1 MTNRLLPK
9 RLDGLDLARLLAV
22 LGMLVVSF
30 KWALAGPN
38 PDGESSLV
46 WLINQIEGRASATF
60 VVLSGTVIAL
70 HFKSV
75 LFLADLGPLRKRQ
88 FQMLRRALVVLAL
101 GIGLSFIW
109 PANILP
115 LYGLVL
121 LTGTLGSEQPRHRL
135 LILTILIGLSFVFLL
150 LTDWSYKAE
159 WLNDNPRT
167 LVYKGM
173 WSIDGFLKQLFYNG
187 FYPYLPW
194 AAFFCWGMWMGR
206 PEIRDQR
213 RRYTYIIGGLLAAFF
228 ADGLSAFSINLFWD
242 KDVQL
247 ESQALLLYL
256 GTDARPPVPLFLIS
270 AGGTAT
276 ALIFLCEELVQRWG
290 AQFAVLVRMG
300 RSALTLY
307 VLGLAVGL
315 PLALLWKPLGTFSVQ
330 ETLLFALIFF
340 LSSLAVHLLWRRF
353 YKRGPLELLLRKI

>member
-1 MTNRLLPK
+1 MSNQLPPK
-9 RLDGLDLARLLAV
+9 RLDGLDLARVVAV

-60 VVLSGTVIAL
+60 FVLSGTVIAL

-75 LFLADLGPLRKRQ
+75 LFLADLKPLRQRQ
-88 FQMLRRALVVLAL
+88 FQMLRRGLVVLLL
-101 GIGLSFIW
+101 GIGLSLVW

-121 LTGTLGSEQPRHRL
+121 LLGALLSEQARHRL
-135 LILTILIGLSFVFLL
+135 LLLTVLIGLSFVFLL

-159 WLNDNPRT
+159 WLDGNPRT
-167 LVYKGM
+167 LVYQNFWTWK
-173 WSIDGFLKQLFYNG
+173 GFLKELFYNG
-187 FYPYLPW
+187 FYPFIPW

-213 RRYTYIIGGLLAAFF
+213 RRYTYIIGGLLTAFL
-228 ADGLSAFSINLFWD
+228 ADGLSSFSINFFWD
-242 KDVQL
+242 KDVRL
-247 ESQALLLYL
+247 ESQALLQYL
-256 GTDARPPVPLFLIS
+256 GTDARPPAPLFLLS

-276 ALIFLCEELVQRWG
+276 AIIFLCEELVQRWTKLLDV
-290 AQFAVLVRMG
+290 FVRAG
-300 RSALTLY
+300 RSALSLY
-307 VLGLAVGL
+307 VFGLAVGL
-315 PLALLWKPLGTFSVQ
+315 PVAAAWQPLGTYTIQ
-330 ETLLFALIFF
+330 ETLLFALGFF
-340 LSSLAVHLLWRRF
+340 ALSLLGHVLWRRF
-353 YKRGPLELLLRKI
+353 YKRGPLELLLRRL